1 MDERGCFQEDGS
13 TWACLR
19 PCPLT
24 FRWLPQCPGD
34 WDDMA
39 SYVPGRLQALY
50 FSGSGHIRSIPV
62 SYAFQSSD
70 FHPSIFS
77 QQLWLL
83 ASLNKLL
90 GGLLTFQG
98 LSFPGGLP
106 LGATARGDRCCLPK
120 WPSLRSV
127 PWKQI
132 LCLEAIFFLSVKYFT
147 GDGVLRGVWEAGGI
161 IPGFGVE
168 PSQRLREKEHVISE

>member
-1 MDERGCFQEDGS
+1 MDERSCFQEDGS

-24 FRWLPQCPGD
+24 FKWLPQCPGD

-39 SYVPGRLQALY
+39 SCSPGKLQALY
-50 FSGSGHIRSIPV
+50 FSGSVYIHLIPV

-127 PWKQI
+127 PWEQI
-132 LCLEAIFFLSVKYFT
+132 LCLESIFLPLCEILHWWWSFEGSMGGWGHYP
-147 GDGVLRGVWEAGGI
+147 RVWGRAQPKAQGE
-161 IPGFGVE
+161 
-168 PSQRLREKEHVISE
+168 RTCDL